1 MKRYNVITTGRPV
14 VPRSKRLRDAG
25 FSQTPGGTTVI
36 AAEQSSSQGNGDGHT
51 HSNKAAL
58 DAISIDN
65 DNYLYLKQKPEDA
78 DDSETS
84 KVKAGYADK
93 AGATA
98 EADHAKEADHA
109 TEADHAKDS
118 DRWSGHVFKDYLDQ
132 PVREEDIVRFLAVIA
147 DAFMTTN
154 YQEGESGACIDEEGN
169 GEFKNLLV
177 REVAQLTRAIVDI
190 ISSRNFVSGF
200 PEGKGWAITPREVEN
215 AAGVKQTKYELE
227 IDDIVA
233 RGTMRVYEFI
243 ISQLLG
249 MNGSHMVTDMMR
261 VDHIDPETHTIFLDT
276 DGGVLYN
283 PFRAG
288 DLLMVQQFSQ
298 GDTIIKQYQL
308 QVETAS
314 VGNTADGENRLDR
327 ITYTNFVGDVS
338 TVAARDVLT
347 RVDSATDSDRKGTI
361 KMTSVES
368 GSPYIDVIYGMLT
381 DPDNSLRLRLGRL
394 TGIITYLWG
403 QLSGYGLYS
412 DNAYL
417 TGEFRLRNGKD
428 VRTQFDILEGKI
440 QSAMQSLVNT
450 FQEEDNYLSNATF
463 KDELRDWAPADTG
476 AMYMVGDGLLDIVSG
491 YYSDK
496 EKVAEAVEYDGRLM
510 LRIKDSSIVQANAS
524 IRKPENLED
533 NKLYLT
539 IKYRCE
545 EPGTLTAGFQGTD
558 IFISRQLQATD
569 DFATIEVSGRWDG
582 TGDFRIAFTGDI
594 YIETLML
601 TNHPLEDYKKEVS
614 TQFEQTAEHILA
626 VATRVTSLE
635 TASAGWITTADGNRL
650 WASKTLVDEQG
661 QVLARHTTELLQT
674 AEQISAMATRVTN
687 LETASA
693 GWITT
698 ADGNRL
704 WASLDSFNEL
714 TGTVDNHST
723 QISNNATSI
732 TSVASRVTSL
742 ETASSGWITTA
753 DGNTLWASKSLESG
767 DSIISYINQS
777 ATTLTIS
784 ASRINISGAV
794 TFSAFDSSLQN
805 TINGKADSSSLGAL
819 AGKSSVAWSDLAAAL
834 QSSINGKADS
844 SSLGSLAG
852 KSSVSWSDLAA
863 AIQSIIDGKANS
875 SSLGALAGKDVV
887 SLSDLGSTIIV
898 GGYLKTTLINAEA
911 LVVGVIDT
919 APSATKN
926 KTRIDGDGLSTYDGN
941 GYRKIRIDNKT
952 VGMYEDLMFERNL
965 NYLSS
970 GLSKTRNTGV
980 YVYTAQQNI
989 YFGGELF
996 AFLNL
1001 GYCDKNSVIR
1011 VDSIAMNIAFTCAN
1025 ANVHMYMYPTQFVC
1039 ALYKDGEDVASM
1051 NVSVS
1056 PINLTGGQSTSV
1068 TITPSFNYT
1077 VTEDGTYTI
1086 RVYTTRNSGP
1096 VMQTSNCYMYS
1107 SSGGATT
1114 SIDITSVFKFSLS
1127 RTNYE
1132 YTHIGDDGLMQVMSN
1147 GLLFSNGS
1155 EFVVRRGRNML
1166 RLSTDLGI
1174 QKSTDGGTTWSSL

>member
-1 MKRYNVITTGRPV
+1 MKNYNVITTGKV
-14 VPRSKRLRDAG
+14 AVPRSKRLREAG
-25 FSQTPGGTTVI
+25 GYQQNSGGTVI
-36 AAEQSSSQGNGDGHT
+36 NTGGASSSSGNCDGHT
-51 HSNKAAL
+51 HTNKAAL

-65 DNYLYLKQKPEDA
+65 ENYLYLKQKPEGA
-78 DDSETS
+78 TDSETN

-93 AGATA
+93 SA

-147 DAFMTTN
+147 DAFMTSN
-154 YQEGESGACIDEEGN
+154 YQEGESGAGIDEEGN

-463 KDELRDWAPADTG
+463 KDDLRDWTPADTG

-539 IKYRCE
+539 VKYRCE

-558 IFISRQLQATD
+558 IFISQQLQATD
-569 DFATIEVSGRWDG
+569 DFATIEVSGRWNG

-626 VATRVTSLE
+626 VATRVTS
-635 TASAGWITTADGNRL
+635 
-650 WASKTLVDEQG
+650 
-661 QVLARHTTELLQT
+661 
-674 AEQISAMATRVTN
+674 

-844 SSLGSLAG
+844 SSLGALAG

-863 AIQSIIDGKANS
+863 AIQNLIDGKANS
-875 SSLGALAGKDVV
+875 SALGALAGKDVV

-898 GGYLKTTLINAEA
+898 GGYLQTTLINAEA
-911 LVVGVIDT
+911 LVVRVIDT

-926 KTRIDGDGLSTYDGN
+926 KTRIDGDGLSTYDRS

-952 VGMYEDLMFERNL
+952 VGMYEDLMFQNSP

-970 GLSKTRNTGV
+970 GLAKERNTGV
-980 YVYTAQQNI
+980 YVYTAGQNI
-989 YFGGELF
+989 YFPDELF

-1001 GYCDKNSVIR
+1001 GYCDKNSVIQ
-1011 VDSIAMNIAFTCAN
+1011 VDSIEMTIKFTCSN
-1025 ANVHMYMYPTQFVC
+1025 ANVRMYMYPTQFVC
-1039 ALYKDGEDVASM
+1039 GLYKDGENVESID
-1051 NVSVS
+1051 VSVS
-1056 PINLTGGQSTSV
+1056 PISLSSGGTSTV
-1068 TITPSFNYT
+1068 TITPSFNYK
-1077 VTEDGTYTI
+1077 VTDDGTYTI
-1086 RVYTTRNSGP
+1086 RVYTYRKQGP
-1096 VMQTSNCYMYS
+1096 VTSTSNCYMYS
-1107 SSGGATT
+1107 SSGSGTT
-1114 SIDITSVFKFSLS
+1114 SIDITSLFKFSLS

-1132 YTHIGDDGLMQVMSN
+1132 YTHIGYDGLMQVMSN
-1147 GLLFSNGS
+1147 GLICSNGA
-1155 EFVVRRGRNML
+1155 EFVVKRGNYML
-1166 RLSTDLGI
+1166 RLSTYLGI
-1174 QKSTDGGTTWSSL
+1174 QKSTDGGTTWTSL